1 MIVWFRI
8 VCSFFISF
16 LFFFATVSKIGI
28 TVSLGNG
35 QFGFYHLKEF
45 LFVEN
50 QQCYRFHCARALF
63 C

>member
-16 LFFFATVSKIGI
+16 FFLRLFLR
-28 TVSLGNG
+28 LGLQFLWEMG
-35 QFGFYHLKEF
+35 EFGFYHLKEF